1 MTRKEIEEY
10 KFKLIELIYM
20 TRKGFRNIQVGM
32 ITNTTINRAVF
43 LLNDDEVDREVFI
56 PYEDIIKIKEFKN
69 R

>member
-1 MTRKEIEEY
+1 MNRKEIEEY
-10 KFKLIELIYM
+10 KFKLIELSYL

-56 PYEDIIKIKEFKN
+56 PYEDIVKIKEFKN